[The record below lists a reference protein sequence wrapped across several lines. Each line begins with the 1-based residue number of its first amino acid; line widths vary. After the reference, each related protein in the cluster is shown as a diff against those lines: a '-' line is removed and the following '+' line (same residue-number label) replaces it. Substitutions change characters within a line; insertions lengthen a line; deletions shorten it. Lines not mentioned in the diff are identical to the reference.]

1 MPREKP
7 VLKCYNPKIKQ
18 TKMWHDFLATDG
30 IQQQQ
35 KRHDL
40 VLMQEHS
47 PGTVTLDS
55 QKKKSI
61 PNMQLDC
68 LAGNNIYRV
77 IIM

>member
-40 VLMQEHS
+40 VLM
-47 PGTVTLDS
+47 
-55 QKKKSI
+55 
-61 PNMQLDC
+61 
-68 LAGNNIYRV
+68 
-77 IIM
+77 